1 MTRLTTDKQVSEMN
15 MTELAHNCCH
25 IDGNNCAR
33 YRDYDKDIDAR
44 DLARHLME
52 HNGYW
57 NNYGDSP
64 ATDKELIDDEVF
76 DETMMDMLM
85 YGEDDSEGLIAL
97 FYRNLWAMAELRER
111 LKGYEDTGLTSGQI
125 VEMDQLYAE
134 KCREVARYQPLEG
147 YTYEGRQLY
156 YIQPQTEQ

>member
-1 MTRLTTDKQVSEMN
+1 MTRLTTDKQASEMN
-15 MTELAHNCCH
+15 MLELAHNCCY
-25 IDGNNCAR
+25 IGGDNCAR
-33 YRDYDKDIDAR
+33 YRDFDKDIDAR

-57 NNYGDSP
+57 KNYGDSP
-64 ATDKELIDDEVF
+64 ITDKELIDDETF
-76 DETMMDMLM
+76 DDTMIDILM

-111 LKGYEDTGLTSGQI
+111 LKEYEDTGLTPGQI
-125 VEMDQLYAE
+125 MEMDQLYAE
-134 KCREVARYQPLEG
+134 KCQEVAHYQPLEG

-156 YIQPQTEQ
+156 SIQPQTEQ